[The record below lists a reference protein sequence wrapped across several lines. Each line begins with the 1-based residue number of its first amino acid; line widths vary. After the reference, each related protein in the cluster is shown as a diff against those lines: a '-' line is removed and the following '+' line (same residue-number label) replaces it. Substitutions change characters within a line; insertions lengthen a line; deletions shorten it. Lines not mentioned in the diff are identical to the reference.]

1 VEAGALSDKTVM
13 AMGSQIFLSML
24 DWALPERCPCC
35 GEITPAG
42 GHFVLPAG
50 YNLNFSGHPGVEV
63 ARHLSNLTGAM
74 TPFARLAL
82 RERLAMTASGP
93 LSNIMTFR
101 QRSRFA

>member
-1 VEAGALSDKTVM
+1 MSDKTVM

-24 DWALPERCPCC
+24 DWALPERCPCR

-42 GHFVLPAG
+42 RHFVLRAG
-50 YNLNFSGHPGVEV
+50 NNLNFSGHSGVEV
-63 ARHLSNLTGAM
+63 AQYLSNLTGAM

-93 LSNIMTFR
+93 LLNMMTCL
-101 QRSRFA
+101 QKLRFA